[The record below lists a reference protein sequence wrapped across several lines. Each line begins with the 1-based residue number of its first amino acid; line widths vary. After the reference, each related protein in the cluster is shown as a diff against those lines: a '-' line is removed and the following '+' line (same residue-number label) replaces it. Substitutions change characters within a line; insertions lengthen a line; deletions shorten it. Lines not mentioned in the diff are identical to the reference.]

1 MPFAASLLEG
11 SGIIRRRLWPIH
23 RSGMFSARRCRHM
36 NAEAEA
42 PGQARRCSRPIS
54 RPRQCLKHM
63 SLFRE
68 SSNCLRAR
76 RLESVWTS
84 PDLVP
89 APRAAVGSGAAS
101 LSSSL
106 GFRSPPSLPS
116 SSSSSLSLS
125 SICSR
130 VMQAAMCALATIVW
144 SMSSGSNYLSE
155 AESAI
160 CTCCRLPASREYQF
174 ARSST
179 WLFPVCQPTKLQF
192 WVRAHKILPSR
203 LTITAQLLVDAWLLT
218 PRSSSSYFM
227 WM

>member
-1 MPFAASLLEG
+1 MFQAHLPAEAVFKAYVSVSRKQQLPASAAPFRAGETT
-11 SGIIRRRLWPIH
+11 R
-23 RSGMFSARRCRHM
+23 SARGRGLRGRFFVFF
-36 NAEAEA
+36 AGLQEPA
-42 PGQARRCSRPIS
+42 
-54 RPRQCLKHM
+54 
-63 SLFRE
+63 E
-68 SSNCLRAR
+68 SS
-76 RLESVWTS
+76 
-84 PDLVP
+84 LVLLL
-89 APRAAVGSGAAS
+89 V
-101 LSSSL
+101 
-106 GFRSPPSLPS
+106 
-116 SSSSSLSLS
+116 LSLS